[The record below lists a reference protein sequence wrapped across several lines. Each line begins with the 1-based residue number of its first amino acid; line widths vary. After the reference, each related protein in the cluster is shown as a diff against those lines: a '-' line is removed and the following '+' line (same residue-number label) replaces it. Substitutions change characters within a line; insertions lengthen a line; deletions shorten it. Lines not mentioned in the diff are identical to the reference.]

1 MVRKSLRN
9 ITPGQSENKKIPDY
23 LEQIQ
28 DPLKALAYS
37 LYEKR
42 LLANTLKTFCPSQ

>member
-9 ITPGQSENKKIPDY
+9 ITPEQSENKKVPDY
-23 LEQIQ
+23 LEPIQ
-28 DPLKALAYS
+28 NPFKALAFS
-37 LYEKR
+37 KS